1 MRQITRTL
9 VAGRTTGCYPSLAVR
24 GPIGRLAAVGPLTWR
39 WSRRPGPIGPAAVTW
54 VTEPRL
60 VSAGRTGTRQAIIVA
75 ARTDPSG
82 VVFRPSPPDS
92 PLLPHVRF
100 GIVGAGRLGASLAI
114 ALRAAGAELAGFV
127 CATSA
132 GAARAQSL
140 LHADPSPDLAH
151 LVAKAPSHYFITV
164 PDGALPTVAETLGGL
179 LARGLASGRSS
190 DAPPRRPFV
199 FHTSGATSARVL
211 LDAARAGAA
220 CAVFHPLQT
229 FSEPL
234 TGSTRFVGAAIA
246 VTPTPG
252 EESDAASAEGFAL
265 AQALR
270 ARPFLLPDDRRTL
283 YHAAASVAANYLVT
297 LEHCAQQL
305 FVAAGMPEDEALA
318 LFLPLVGAALENVGA
333 QGPVR
338 ALTGPLCRGDLPT
351 ISAHL
356 EAVAQQA
363 PGYLALYRLL
373 GLYTL
378 DLVRARGDVASES
391 IDELVRLLSD

>member
-1 MRQITRTL
+1 M
-9 VAGRTTGCYPSLAVR
+9 
-24 GPIGRLAAVGPLTWR
+24 
-39 WSRRPGPIGPAAVTW
+39 
-54 VTEPRL
+54 
-60 VSAGRTGTRQAIIVA
+60 
-75 ARTDPSG
+75 
-82 VVFRPSPPDS
+82 
-92 PLLPHVRF
+92 
-100 GIVGAGRLGASLAI
+100 
-114 ALRAAGAELAGFV
+114 
-127 CATSA
+127 
-132 GAARAQSL
+132 
-140 LHADPSPDLAH
+140 
-151 LVAKAPSHYFITV
+151 
-164 PDGALPTVAETLGGL
+164 
-179 LARGLASGRSS
+179 
-190 DAPPRRPFV
+190 
-199 FHTSGATSARVL
+199 L